1 MYNYWRNRV
10 FMGRHKKKAGACR
23 YIVIGLSGIPIPLS
37 TITNDSSRHY
47 CIFEIIQQR
56 EHEVCYSS

>member
-10 FMGRHKKKAGACR
+10 FMGRHKKKREAA
-23 YIVIGLSGIPIPLS
+23 VIGLSGIPIPLS